1 MLSRLSLLRCNL
13 YTLSVVTKPPVKVG
27 FQYRHT
33 SFSPRRMSV
42 LDADPPNLFGFLET
56 LLLCSEKAATIARMM
71 KLEYKA
77 FQSLVQQKCNTEA
90 NSRFAVDVKTLADVL
105 IQEVIRFDL
114 EKVYPGF
121 GSSVY
126 GEEDN
131 QFYSENKNETLVIRM
146 TDSEEEVASLL
157 CRIFGQSNPLAL
169 ALSEIATRPLDCFRN
184 ADSLDQFRK
193 DVHRSE
199 VEHLKSTSVQLSD
212 YALWIDPLGHN
223 FQILIPQLFA
233 IPDSTAEYVRC
244 PFLVKTHDNSMCIQS
259 DDLPLLR
266 RKYSYH
272 RLEIPGQLVNVTVLL
287 GVFGRAKGDLLLGI
301 VNQPFYI
308 SPSECPRSNR
318 SSHLYSGRLFWGINA
333 SEPVASPTC
342 LPFSEE
348 SPTIRSSE
356 LHLQLP
362 NRLLDCAQTVCGTGP
377 MPIGLRVA
385 CSSVE
390 FNELRSA
397 FKTWPRTTPR
407 DTLTEVILFSSPGAG
422 FKLLCVIMGEVDAYL
437 VWKPNTFWWDTC
449 APHAI
454 LNAVNGGVV
463 SLRSAIQLTR
473 QLIRSSSENT
483 DAEDIKSM
491 LISRLGELQVRYSGK
506 SNGHIKGDN
515 SLYCNT
521 EGFMAYRSKNMAVD
535 ILIYL
540 AKNMPEE

>member
-1 MLSRLSLLRCNL
+1 
-13 YTLSVVTKPPVKVG
+13 
-27 FQYRHT
+27 
-33 SFSPRRMSV
+33 MSV

-157 CRIFGQSNPLAL
+157 CTSTGVPGRIFGQSNPLAL

-212 YALWIDPLGHN
+212 YALWIDPL
-223 FQILIPQLFA
+223 
-233 IPDSTAEYVRC
+233 DSTAEYVRC

-318 SSHLYSGRLFWGINA
+318 CLTASGGTMWVAYDQTSYGYSG
-333 SEPVASPTC
+333 
-342 LPFSEE
+342 LP
-348 SPTIRSSE
+348 
-356 LHLQLP
+356 
-362 NRLLDCAQTVCGTGP
+362 
-377 MPIGLRVA
+377 
-385 CSSVE
+385 SV
-390 FNELRSA
+390 
-397 FKTWPRTTPR
+397 
-407 DTLTEVILFSSPGAG
+407 
-422 FKLLCVIMGEVDAYL
+422 
-437 VWKPNTFWWDTC
+437 
-449 APHAI
+449 
-454 LNAVNGGVV
+454 
-463 SLRSAIQLTR
+463 
-473 QLIRSSSENT
+473 
-483 DAEDIKSM
+483 
-491 LISRLGELQVRYSGK
+491 
-506 SNGHIKGDN
+506 
-515 SLYCNT
+515 
-521 EGFMAYRSKNMAVD
+521 
-535 ILIYL
+535 
-540 AKNMPEE
+540 